1 MNCIHYGWKME
12 CHGWISF
19 MSDYVNNDDV
29 GNDVDN
35 DPHTLS
41 HELS

>member
-1 MNCIHYGWKME
+1 MDEKWNVMNEFSPMN
-12 CHGWISF
+12 
-19 MSDYVNNDDV
+19 DYVNNDDV

-41 HELS
+41 HELFLIELF

>member
-1 MNCIHYGWKME
+1 MNCICYGWKLE
-12 CHGWISF
+12 CHEWISS
-19 MSDYVNNDDV
+19 MNDYVNNDDV

-35 DPHTLS
+35 DLHTLS

>member
-1 MNCIHYGWKME
+1 MNCIHFEWKME
-12 CHGWISF
+12 CHGWISP
-19 MSDYVNNDDV
+19 MNDYVNNDDV

-35 DPHTLS
+35 DPPTLS